1 MHFCMLTCQALHYL
15 YKTIAGFMR
24 FNNFINRM
32 NRFADILRLVFIS
45 LIDISAYTPQAEA
58 A

>member
-1 MHFCMLTCQALHYL
+1 MLTCQALHYL

-24 FNNFINRM
+24 FNNFISRM